1 MSKRRRNLRQVILG
15 ISAAALAAASF
26 AGCGEERRG
35 VGSAQ
40 HEVGQGRGPIVRTC
54 ATRTPT
60 DEEVSRIESAHASA
74 RPGSGGGQAAL
85 PAGSVTIP
93 VYAHVIRCSDGSGDA
108 SDAVVQDQVNVLN
121 QAFAGL
127 PGGVATPFTFNLV
140 AVNHVE
146 NNAWCQNLD
155 HGSQAELDMKAAL
168 RQGGANALN
177 FYTSRLASNLL
188 GWATFPWSYAGNPSR
203 DGVVVDVRSLPG
215 GAYTNYNEGD
225 TATHEVG
232 HWLGLYHTFQNGC
245 SATGDYVSDTPA
257 EKSPATGCPE
267 GRDSCLGK
275 KAPGV
280 DPIHNYMDYT
290 YDYCMYEFT
299 AGQSDRMST
308 MWTNYRG

>member
-1 MSKRRRNLRQVILG
+1 MSRRGFGPRQVILG
-15 ISAAALAAASF
+15 ISAAVLAAASF
-26 AGCGEERRG
+26 AGCGEERRA

-40 HEVGQGRGPIVRTC
+40 HEARQGRGPIVRTC

-60 DEEVSRIESAHASA
+60 DEEVARIESAHAAA
-74 RPGSGGGQAAL
+74 RPGSSGDAL
-85 PAGSVTIP
+85 AVGSVTIP
-93 VYAHVIRCSDGSGDA
+93 VYVHVIRCSDGSGDV
-108 SDAVVQDQVNVLN
+108 SNAVVQNQVTVLN

-127 PGGVATPFTFNLV
+127 PGGVQTPFTFNLV
-140 AVNHVE
+140 AVNHVM
-146 NNAWCQNLD
+146 NDAWCQNLD

-177 FYTSRLASNLL
+177 LYTSKLASNLL
-188 GWATFPWSYAGNPSR
+188 GWATFPWSYASDPSR

-245 SATGDYVSDTPA
+245 SATGDYVSDTPS

-267 GRDSCLGK
+267 GRDTCVGK
-275 KAPGV
+275 KSPGL

-290 YDYCMYEFT
+290 YDFCMYEFT
-299 AGQSDRMST
+299 TGQSGRMSS
-308 MWTNYRG
+308 MWTSYRG